1 MENVLRFT
9 ARLPTGRSMTFQVNE
24 NATVRD
30 GIDILEERL
39 DFDPDVVRVQILRP
53 DNNQPATLD
62 TRMSDL
68 ILPQNRV
75 LNEQVINIR
84 YRRVIITEQK
94 EPDDIEEMVGDGLL
108 RDPKIDPPA
117 VRKILQSIGP
127 EVVQSIKLV
136 RTPLSASTRFLLNVA
151 SFGQLNEKMK
161 EADIDELFHLRMI
174 INDKYSLEKNEVIR
188 LYNSNKVESGSQVLP
203 VNVSG
208 QTTIQQMLDK
218 TKERMGDLY
227 GAYNAQT
234 NNCGD
239 FLFNVLS
246 ANGWITQE
254 ATNFT
259 KQKTIELF
267 KKFPSLT
274 AKIVNLGTE
283 AGAVASRVLEGE
295 GACCCR
301 MKGGEQVGNGHQ
313 MKLYNFQLPEC
324 KIKF

>member
-1 MENVLRFT
+1 MAENLRFT
-9 ARLPTGRSMTFQVNE
+9 ARLPTGRNITFEVDE
-24 NATVRD
+24 DATVSD
-30 GIDILEERL
+30 AINILEERL
-39 DFDPDVVRVQILRP
+39 DFEPDLIRVVILRP
-53 DNNQPATLD
+53 DNNQPATGD

-75 LNEQVINIR
+75 LNEQVINVR
-84 YRRVIITEQK
+84 YRRVIITEEK
-94 EPDDIEEMVGDGLL
+94 EPDDDIDEMVGDGLL

-117 VRKILQSIGP
+117 VRKILQSIGG

-136 RTPLSASTRFLLNVA
+136 RTPLSRITRFLLNVA

-188 LYNSNKVESGSQVLP
+188 LYKSNKVESGSQVLP

-208 QTTIQQMLDK
+208 QTTIQEMLDK
-218 TKERMGDLY
+218 TKQRMGDLY
-227 GAYNAQT
+227 GSYNAQT

-246 ANGWITQE
+246 SNGWITQE

-259 KQKTIELF
+259 KQRTAELF

-274 AKIVNLGTE
+274 SKIVNLGTA

-295 GACCCR
+295 GACCCE
-301 MKGGEQVGNGHQ
+301 MKGNGHQ

>member
-1 MENVLRFT
+1 M
-9 ARLPTGRSMTFQVNE
+9 
-24 NATVRD
+24 
-30 GIDILEERL
+30 
-39 DFDPDVVRVQILRP
+39 
-53 DNNQPATLD
+53 
-62 TRMSDL
+62 
-68 ILPQNRV
+68 
-75 LNEQVINIR
+75 
-84 YRRVIITEQK
+84 VIITEQK

-117 VRKILQSIGP
+117 VRRILQTIGG

-136 RTPLSASTRFLLNVA
+136 RTPLSRATRFLLNVA

-188 LYNSNKVESGSQVLP
+188 LYKSNKVESGSQVLP

-208 QTTIQQMLDK
+208 QTTIQEMLDK

-254 ATNFT
+254 GTNFT
-259 KQKTIELF
+259 KQKTAELF

-283 AGAVASRVLEGE
+283 AGAVASRVIEGE
-295 GACCCR
+295 GACSCQ
-301 MKGGEQVGNGHQ
+301 KGGNIDEIEISEIEDVPFPEERVNQLNQQIEQLDNQLMPLIGQAWMDPTPALAEQIRTLQDRITALTNERNNIIQQNIIQPVEDRNIEQVGSGH
-313 MKLYNFQLPEC
+313 MKIYNFQLPEC